1 MLQDK
6 CNEFEFNDKIKN
18 NEDNRQR
25 RLYYLGCYLMEKSTK
40 INEYLKITNIFKSIS
55 NYKNSKELAERCL
68 LIAENL
74 RKNTIYNFAVQKMK
88 YDTINNYKI

>member
-6 CNEFEFNDKIKN
+6 CNEFEFNEKIKN

-40 INEYLKITNIFKSIS
+40 INEYLKISNIFKNIS
-55 NYKNSKELAERCL
+55 NYK
-68 LIAENL
+68 IQ
-74 RKNTIYNFAVQKMK
+74 KN
-88 YDTINNYKI
+88 